1 MDGEIPSFTGEK
13 VNQHMANINIKIKI
27 SVKNATRHTILE
39 KLNLSGA
46 RLYDLSGLSGKK
58 KCRGKKMFHLNTLKF
73 MLDACIDTLP
83 TPANVRG

>member
-27 SVKNATRHTILE
+27 SVKYATRHTILE

-58 KCRGKKMFHLNTLKF
+58 
-73 MLDACIDTLP
+73 MLWEK
-83 TPANVRG
+83 NVSSEHIEIHVRCMH